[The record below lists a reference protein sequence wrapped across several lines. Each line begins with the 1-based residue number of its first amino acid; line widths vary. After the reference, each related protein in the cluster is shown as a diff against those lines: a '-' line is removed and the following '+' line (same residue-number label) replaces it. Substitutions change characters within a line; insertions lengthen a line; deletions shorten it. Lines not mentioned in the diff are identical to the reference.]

1 MDIHNSNI
9 VTPELI
15 EFLKICY
22 RFLNKDWQHIFRE
35 PIPDQGF
42 EENFRKVCVNELK
55 NWRISNI
62 REMRLGQD
70 IPTMSGIL
78 HEIDIVALHEKATAI
93 VELKHWE
100 SSTPSKNEMIILH
113 AKLLDYLAANPTL
126 MLKDICPIFMSV
138 SGMDESGLA
147 ACLGLGIHPIGPC
160 LRPLPILIDSAQRM
174 EKELTRDTSFPEDI
188 PGGLQELWSSL
199 NSLSIALDSAWVS
212 SRCGYLSENSIVV
225 NRTTCENPIQLGRDL
240 REANGQC
247 CRLLER
253 MTAHKRNHP
262 Q

>member
-1 MDIHNSNI
+1 MFAWADLPYT
-9 VTPELI
+9 TPTARRTV
-15 EFLKICY
+15 FSRSFTTSFALKAPLSTCARPSPPCNPESKQPKPWTY
-22 RFLNKDWQHIFRE
+22 TT
-35 PIPDQGF
+35 PI
-42 EENFRKVCVNELK
+42 
-55 NWRISNI
+55 
-62 REMRLGQD
+62 
-70 IPTMSGIL
+70 
-78 HEIDIVALHEKATAI
+78 HEKATAI

-113 AKLLDYLAANPTL
+113 AKLLDYLAANPIL

-147 ACLGLGIHPIGPC
+147 VSLGLGIHPIGPC
-160 LRPLPILIDSAQRM
+160 LRPLPILIDSTQRM

-188 PGGLQELWSSL
+188 PEGLQELWSSL

-253 MTAHKRNHP
+253 MTTHKRNHP